1 MKKDED
7 GFYFILSEIP
17 FLKQLDSDIHK
28 SNPIQKAGGL
38 VHKSNSFTLL
48 LNLRLLNIKDKGP
61 HQLHL

>member
-38 VHKSNSFTLL
+38 VYKESNGFTIL
-48 LNLRLLNIKDKGP
+48 LNLRFY
-61 HQLHL
+61 